1 MSNDQRE
8 DLYNAGMLPNL
19 SPRDEAEVNR
29 LAIKQIS
36 PDIVEIYGIKYS
48 RELFRQFGGL
58 LPVGVDFRLVRRQ
71 DGVVAVHRLDV
82 PLPADNYGLPSRF
95 AIGDLVTITAKI
107 AGVNFSDGKVRYVL
121 PLGEGIAI
129 VDSCDVQAAPAAGK
143 D

>member
-19 SPRDEAEVNR
+19 SARA
-29 LAIKQIS
+29 
-36 PDIVEIYGIKYS
+36 
-48 RELFRQFGGL
+48 GGRIE
-58 LPVGVDFRLVRRQ
+58 PE
-71 DGVVAVHRLDV
+71 HTC
-82 PLPADNYGLPSRF
+82 LPSRF
-95 AIGDLVTITAKI
+95 AIGDIVTITAKI

-129 VDSCDVQAAPAAGK
+129 VDSCDVRAAPAAGK